1 MTDRHRRELT
11 ALRLSAQRIA
21 ASAFERPDDVVRWML
36 AMQAQDL
43 PGARWSVG
51 LRLPG
56 STDAAIERALASGE
70 IVRSW
75 PMRGTLHLV
84 APEDLGWMLAISSA
98 RQAKWAAKRRGDLS
112 ITDRELVRAG
122 DIAVELMS
130 GGHAVRRDRLLDAWA
145 AAGIPTTGQRGY
157 HLLWN
162 LGHAGLTVFG
172 PSDGKQPTFTL
183 LEEWISQPRRLEGD
197 EALGEFAAR
206 YFRSHGPATVQD
218 FAWWAS
224 STLGDARKALAIAAG
239 GLVEREFGGTPH
251 YFAPGL
257 EPATS
262 AAYALPGF
270 DEYMLGYRDRSAAL
284 AADFSDRIVPG
295 NNGMFL
301 ATIVVDGEIVGTWR
315 RTESAKLVRIEPV
328 GFRPL
333 TRKALAGFDRAI
345 RRYAEFTG
353 KAVEVATAP
362 LPVTR

>member
-1 MTDRHRRELT
+1 
-11 ALRLSAQRIA
+11 
-21 ASAFERPDDVVRWML
+21 ML

-51 LRLPG
+51 VRLPG
-56 STDAAIERALASGE
+56 STNVTVERALASGE

-84 APEDLGWMLAISSA
+84 APEDLGWMLAISGP
-98 RQAKWAAKRRGDLS
+98 RQSKWAAKRRGDLA
-112 ITDRELVRAG
+112 ITDAELARAG
-122 DIAVELMS
+122 DIAVGLMA
-130 GGHAVRRDRLLDAWA
+130 GGRAVRRDRLLEAWA

-162 LGHAGLTVFG
+162 LGHAGLIVFG

-183 LEEWISQPRRLEGD
+183 LEEWVQHRRRLEGD

-224 STLGDARKALAIAAG
+224 ITLGDARKALAIANRGLEMREYG
-239 GLVEREFGGTPH
+239 GVPH

-257 EPATS
+257 EPA
-262 AAYALPGF
+262 AAAVHALPGF
-270 DEYMLGYRDRSAAL
+270 DEYMLGYRDRSPAL
-284 AADFSDRIVPG
+284 PAEYSDRIVPG
-295 NNGMFL
+295 NNGLFL
-301 ATIVVDGEIVGTWR
+301 PTIVVDGAIVGTWK
-315 RTESAKLVRIEPV
+315 RTETSKVVRIEPI

-333 TRKALAGFDRAI
+333 TTRAIAGFRRAI
-345 RRYAEFTG
+345 ARYGEFTG
-353 KAVEVATAP
+353 KAVEVATPGLSA
-362 LPVTR
+362 VTR